1 MACFP
6 FLSRF
11 GRSFF
16 VGCCMKKKSGT
27 LIWMPDRLLLFDAH
41 LYGFQVTGL

>member
-1 MACFP
+1 MSCFP

-16 VGCCMKKKSGT
+16 IGCCMKIKSGT
-27 LIWMPDRLLLFDAH
+27 LIWMPDRLQLFDAY